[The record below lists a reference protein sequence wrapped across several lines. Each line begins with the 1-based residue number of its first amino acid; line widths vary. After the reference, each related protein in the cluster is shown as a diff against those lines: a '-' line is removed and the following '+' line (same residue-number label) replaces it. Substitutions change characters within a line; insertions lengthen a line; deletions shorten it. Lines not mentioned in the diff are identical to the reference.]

1 MRILREG
8 LSGEDVRIWQLFLA
22 SQGISV
28 GAADG
33 IFGPN
38 SSRATREFQ
47 KRHLLIAD
55 GIVGAQS
62 LRKAMELGF
71 DPTEWPGEDVP
82 TNDPYFPRRPTH
94 LGALTIPKA
103 ESLYGAFK
111 WRKAATADEKR
122 AIRILDGWDDRNIV
136 TAEIPQLARIAK
148 PTSTRR
154 EMHRLA
160 VVKMQK
166 LWDAWEKAGLLK
178 YVLKFDGLYNPRVIG
193 GTSTLSNHAFG
204 AAFDINEPWNEWGGQ
219 PAPVGQKG
227 SVRLLVPI
235 ANSLGFYWGG
245 HYQGKKDGMH
255 FELVEP

>member
-204 AAFDINEPWNEWGGQ
+204 AAFDINEPWNEWGGTTSAGGPERQ
-219 PAPVGQKG
+219 RAPLSTYSKQFGI
-227 SVRLLVPI
+227 LLGRPL
-235 ANSLGFYWGG
+235 S
-245 HYQGKKDGMH
+245 GKERWH
-255 FELVEP
+255 AL